1 MMCLCL
7 CLCVAKCMRNATK
20 KMERMRREKRSLVYL
35 LVQCVYNGC
44 CCSVRKS
51 HNFMRVSFGVSC
63 YCVYF
68 VAFDF
73 GQHFS
78 VSNVLNMQVTVV
90 TSEPERNISSS
101 ATAIRD

>member
-1 MMCLCL
+1 MHAKRNEENGTNEKREKKSGISSGTMCLQW
-7 CLCVAKCMRNATK
+7 
-20 KMERMRREKRSLVYL
+20 L
-35 LVQCVYNGC
+35 LLFGAQIT
-44 CCSVRKS
+44 
-51 HNFMRVSFGVSC
+51 HIFMRVSFGVSC